1 MKTCRYCKQPLN
13 DDPTTKDIEWIKRSQ
28 NYYYHK
34 ECWDKWLSQDRDGT
48 RTNAEWLDLIFLL
61 IVHDLKKTYNYFQI
75 KSQFEKFLQEG
86 FTGRGIYYTIYYLFN
101 IKNVEFMPQFGIAL
115 VRLTYDESFNYW
127 LEREKQKKGIMKQIE
142 DLQVERLKQGVDIKQ
157 RKSRKKEINW
167 DDEEND

>member
-13 DDPTTKDIEWIKRSQ
+13 DDPVTKDIEWIKRSQ

-86 FTGRGIYYTIYYLFN
+86 FTGRGIYYTIY
-101 IKNVEFMPQFGIAL
+101 
-115 VRLTYDESFNYW
+115 
-127 LEREKQKKGIMKQIE
+127 
-142 DLQVERLKQGVDIKQ
+142 
-157 RKSRKKEINW
+157 
-167 DDEEND
+167 